1 MLIIR
6 KGGRFMRKAMINRTT
21 KETDINLK
29 LSLDGTGQ
37 SNIDTGVGFFDHMLT
52 AFSFHSGIDLDVA
65 CKGDLFVDDHHT
77 VEDVGLALAAG
88 ILEAL
93 GDKTGINRYG
103 MSYVPMDETLAR
115 VVIDFSGRPAFIY
128 KANLQRDR
136 LGTLDTQ
143 NVQEFFKS
151 ISNEAKMNLHM
162 EVLYG
167 DNDHHKVEA
176 LFKAFG
182 RAVKEAIQIVDD
194 RLPSTKGVL

>member
-1 MLIIR
+1 
-6 KGGRFMRKAMINRTT
+6 MRTATINRKT
-21 KETDINLK
+21 KETDISLTVN
-29 LSLDGTGQ
+29 LDGTGR
-37 SNIDTGVGFFDHMLT
+37 SNIATGIGFFDHMLT
-52 AFSFHSGIDLDVA
+52 AFSFHSGIDLDVT
-65 CKGDLFVDDHHT
+65 CEGDLEVDDHHT

-93 GDKTGINRYG
+93 GDKKGINRYG
-103 MSYVPMDETLAR
+103 MSYIPMDETLAR
-115 VVIDFSGRPAFIY
+115 VVVDFCGRGAFVY
-128 KANLQRDR
+128 KVDLERDR

-182 RAVKEAIQIVDD
+182 RSVRDAVKIVSDH
-194 RLPSTKGVL
+194 LPSTKGVL

>member
-1 MLIIR
+1 MRTATISR
-6 KGGRFMRKAMINRTT
+6 KT
-21 KETDINLK
+21 KETDINLT
-29 LSLDGTGQ
+29 LNLDGTGR
-37 SNIDTGVGFFDHMLT
+37 STIETGIGFFDHMLT
-52 AFSFHSGIDLDVA
+52 AFSFHSGIDLDVT
-65 CKGDLFVDDHHT
+65 CKGDLEVDDHHT
-77 VEDVGLALAAG
+77 VEDVGLALAAC

-93 GDKTGINRYG
+93 GDKKGINRYG
-103 MSYVPMDETLAR
+103 TSYIPMDETLVR
-115 VVIDFSGRPAFIY
+115 VVVDFCGRGAFVY
-128 KANLQRDR
+128 KASLERDK
-136 LGTLDTQ
+136 LGTLETQ

-182 RAVKEAIQIVDD
+182 RAVKEAVTIVDE

>member
-1 MLIIR
+1 
-6 KGGRFMRKAMINRTT
+6 MRTATINRKT
-21 KETDINLK
+21 KETDISLTVN
-29 LSLDGTGQ
+29 LDGTGR
-37 SNIDTGVGFFDHMLT
+37 SNIATGIGFFDHMLT
-52 AFSFHSGIDLDVA
+52 AFSFHSGIDLDVT
-65 CKGDLFVDDHHT
+65 CEGDLEVDDHHT

-93 GDKTGINRYG
+93 NDKKGINRYG
-103 MSYVPMDETLAR
+103 MSYIPMDETLAR
-115 VVIDFSGRPAFIY
+115 VVVDFCGRGAFVY
-128 KANLQRDR
+128 KVDLERDR

-182 RAVKEAIQIVDD
+182 RSVRDAVKIVSDH
-194 RLPSTKGVL
+194 LPSTKGVL

>member
-1 MLIIR
+1 
-6 KGGRFMRKAMINRTT
+6 MRTAIINRKTR
-21 KETDINLK
+21 ETDISLTLN
-29 LSLDGTGQ
+29 LDGTGK
-37 SNIDTGVGFFDHMLT
+37 STIDTGVGFFDHMLT
-52 AFSFHSGIDLDVA
+52 AFSFHSNIDLSVT

-77 VEDVGLALAAG
+77 VEDVGLALATG

-93 GDKTGINRYG
+93 GDKQGINRYG
-103 MSYVPMDETLAR
+103 MSYVPMDETLVR
-115 VVIDFSGRPAFIY
+115 VVIDFSGRPAFVY
-128 KANLQRDR
+128 KVDVQRDK
-136 LGTLDTQ
+136 LGTMDTQ

-182 RAVKEAIQIVDD
+182 RAVKEAVKIVDD